1 MVRRSVRT
9 RIGQP
14 PKSMPPRNA
23 VLAPDLMAYTRAPE
37 AGLAGVDGTGLG
49 LAIVKSIV
57 DLHGGTVGA
66 TRRRGGGSIFW
77 VELPLATADH
87 AAPVA
92 TPTPA
97 RRRLA

>member
-1 MVRRSVRT
+1 MADR
-9 RIGQP
+9 GP
-14 PKSMPPRNA
+14 GLPA
-23 VLAPDLMAYTRAPE
+23 GEPDTLFAAYTRAPD
-37 AGLAGVDGTGLG
+37 AGMAGVDGTGLG

-77 VELPLATADH
+77 VELPVVAGD
-87 AAPVA
+87 AAEPGRA
-92 TPTPA
+92 PTIA

>member
-1 MVRRSVRT
+1 VADR
-9 RIGQP
+9 GAGLP
-14 PKSMPPRNA
+14 A
-23 VLAPDLMAYTRAPE
+23 GEADELFAAYTRAPE